1 MTPADPATDS
11 PADSPADR
19 ILKLAAYAADCAR
32 SYTLITLT
40 SVVDDVPGYAT
51 NAPRDDFGD
60 IVADTTEWEAVR
72 KKLQRDAKA
81 LRDSWGISLDYD
93 ETDHS
98 YRLAS
103 PFFTPAERRALLAAA
118 ATVDVEG
125 LPNTKPGELGAA
137 IDDSGVSVILRLHA
151 FVAAFRVA
159 ISGRN
164 RVSFEYDARNRTVEP
179 FALGMWRNRWYL
191 AGSDATN
198 GEFRRFR
205 LDRIESPAIAIDAG
219 SHFEIPDDFEPDT
232 AFALDPNEWG
242 TDPVLRARVRVS
254 ADHVQAFVDEL
265 GGEVTRAGHGPDAAV
280 FVELDVRHYDS
291 FRTRLLTFGRNA
303 VVESP
308 PELVDRMRA
317 HLAALADG
325 SGGAG

>member
-1 MTPADPATDS
+1 MTPADATADSPAGS

-32 SYTLITLT
+32 TYTPVTLT

-51 NAPRDDFGD
+51 DAPRDDLGD

-72 KKLQRDAKA
+72 KKLQRDLTV

-98 YRLAS
+98 YRLAA
-103 PFFTPAERRALLAAA
+103 PFFTAAERRALLVAA

-151 FVAAFRVA
+151 LVAAFRVA
-159 ISGRN
+159 ISSRN
-164 RVSFEYDARNRTVEP
+164 RVSFEYDGRTRTVEP
-179 FALGMWRNRWYL
+179 FALGMWRNKWYL
-191 AGSDATN
+191 AGCDATN
-198 GEFRRFR
+198 SEFRRFR
-205 LDRIESPAIAIDAG
+205 LDRIESPAIAVDAG
-219 SHFEIPDDFEPDT
+219 SHYEIPDDFDPDT

-242 TDPVLRARVRVS
+242 TDPLLRARVRVS
-254 ADHVQAFVDEL
+254 PDHMQAFVDEL
-265 GGEVTRAGHGPDAAV
+265 GGEVTREGDAL

-291 FRTRLLTFGRNA
+291 FRTRLLAFGRNA

-308 PELVDRMRA
+308 PELVDRVRA
-317 HLAALADG
+317 HLVALA
-325 SGGAG
+325 GGAG